1 MRYRLIAVDID
12 GTLSD
17 DAIAAL
23 VEKFTALIGQ
33 HGTVIEVDT
42 DNWGKR
48 RLAYPIQDKNEG
60 YYVLTKFES
69 GPEFPNELERVFGIT
84 EGIMRSIV
92 IRHEEKKP
100 RAAKK
105 KPEAEKT
112 EA

>member
-1 MRYRLIAVDID
+1 MDKKNYYETLYVID

-17 DAIAAL
+17 DAISAL

-48 RLAYPIQDKNEG
+48 RLAYPIEDKNEG

-84 EGIMRSIV
+84 EGIF
-92 IRHEEKKP
+92 
-100 RAAKK
+100 RAVVTAPKK
-105 KPEAEKT
+105 KAPAAEAAAE
-112 EA
+112 

>member
-1 MRYRLIAVDID
+1 MDKKNYYETLYVID

-84 EGIMRSIV
+84 EGIFRAV
-92 IRHEEKKP
+92 VTAPTKKAAAEEAP
-100 RAAKK
+100 A
-105 KPEAEKT
+105 EAE
-112 EA
+112 

>member
-1 MRYRLIAVDID
+1 MDKKNYYETLYVID

-17 DAIAAL
+17 DAISAL
-23 VEKFTALIGQ
+23 IEKFTALIGQ
-33 HGTVIEVDT
+33 HGTVIEVHT

-84 EGIMRSIV
+84 EGIF
-92 IRHEEKKP
+92 
-100 RAAKK
+100 RAVVTAPKK
-105 KPEAEKT
+105 KAAAEEAPAAE
-112 EA
+112 

>member
-1 MRYRLIAVDID
+1 MDKKNYYETLYVID

-48 RLAYPIQDKNEG
+48 RLAYPIEDKNEG

-69 GPEFPNELERVFGIT
+69 SPEFPNELERVFGIT
-84 EGIMRSIV
+84 EGIFRAV
-92 IRHEEKKP
+92 VTAPKK
-100 RAAKK
+100 AAAQ
-105 KPEAEKT
+105 PAAAE
-112 EA
+112 

>member
-1 MRYRLIAVDID
+1 MDKKNYYETLYVID

-17 DAIAAL
+17 DAISAL
-23 VEKFTALIGQ
+23 IEKFTALIGQ

-84 EGIMRSIV
+84 EGIF
-92 IRHEEKKP
+92 
-100 RAAKK
+100 RAVVTAPKK
-105 KPEAEKT
+105 KAAAEEAPAAE
-112 EA
+112 

>member
-1 MRYRLIAVDID
+1 MDKKNYYETLYVID

-48 RLAYPIQDKNEG
+48 RLAYPIEDKNEG

-84 EGIMRSIV
+84 EGIF
-92 IRHEEKKP
+92 
-100 RAAKK
+100 RAVVTAPKRK
-105 KPEAEKT
+105 AAAEAPAEAE
-112 EA
+112 

>member
-1 MRYRLIAVDID
+1 MDKKNYYETLYVID

-17 DAIAAL
+17 DAISAL

-84 EGIMRSIV
+84 EGIF
-92 IRHEEKKP
+92 
-100 RAAKK
+100 RAVVTAPKSK
-105 KPEAEKT
+105 ESAEAPAEAE
-112 EA
+112 

>member
-1 MRYRLIAVDID
+1 MDKKNYYETLYVID

-17 DAIAAL
+17 DAISAL

-42 DNWGKR
+42 ANWGKR

-84 EGIMRSIV
+84 EGIF
-92 IRHEEKKP
+92 
-100 RAAKK
+100 RAVVTAPKK
-105 KPEAEKT
+105 KAEAEAPAAA
-112 EA
+112 E